1 MSITEILKET
11 FGYDEFRHHQESII
25 ENVIAGKDTLAVMPT
40 GGGKSLCYQIP
51 AIAADGVTIVI
62 SPLISLMK
70 DQVTQLEARNVPS
83 VMLNSSIKA
92 EEYKESADRVRRGD
106 VKLIYMAPETI
117 LLDKTTEMLEHVKVS
132 YIAVDEAHCI
142 SEWGHEFRPSYRQLI
157 QLREMHP
164 DATCIA
170 LTATATARV
179 RKDICK
185 ILGINDDSE
194 FISSFDRPNLHISVK
209 KKQEGWGQVFSF
221 IRDKKGKCGIIYCSS
236 RKKTEALAEALQG
249 RGYSAIAYH
258 AGLGTKLREE
268 NQERFMNGDVNIIVA
283 TIAFG
288 MGIDKP
294 DVRWI
299 LHYDIPSNI
308 ESYYQQIGRA
318 GRDGNDS
325 ECKLLFGKKDIG
337 IIRWFHNKLP
347 PGEKKIA
354 SGQLNTLINYCETK
368 KCRRRPLMNYFGE
381 KYTQP
386 NCGNCDA
393 CI

>member
-1 MSITEILKET
+1 MSIAEILKET

-51 AIAADGVTIVI
+51 AIAANGVTIVI

-236 RKKTEALAEALQG
+236 RKKTEALAEALQSS
-249 RGYSAIAYH
+249 GYNAIAYH
-258 AGLGTKLREE
+258 AGLGSGKREE
-268 NQERFMNGDVNIIVA
+268 NQEKFMSGDVDIIVA

-294 DVRWI
+294 NVRWI

-325 ECKLLFGKKDIG
+325 ECQLLFGKKDIG
-337 IIRWFHNKLP
+337 IIKWFHNKLP
-347 PGEKKIA
+347 ASEKKVA
-354 SGQLNTLINYCETK
+354 SAQLNTLINYCETK
-368 KCRRRPLMNYFGE
+368 KCRRRPLLNYFGE
-381 KYTQP
+381 TYNQL
-386 NCGNCDA
+386 NCGKCDA